1 MARAQERR
9 CLNSASSTTAT
20 PAASVDLMTAGM
32 LRASLIR
39 IGLAPR
45 PNSMAR
51 AIAATPGGPSVS
63 PAGRPGGVPA
73 PVTTKTCW
81 PAFTLSF
88 RSLAASQVSGFFC
101 SLSPV
106 CQYKLSPHPEEAAKR
121 PSRRVGNRH
130 LVCSPCFETLAALAP
145 QHEVF
150 VEGYTSSIQPLSEG
164 V

>member
-1 MARAQERR
+1 MASAHERR
-9 CLNSASSTTAT
+9 CLNSASSTTAM
-20 PAASVDLMTAGM
+20 PAASVDLTTAGM

-51 AIAATPGGPSVS
+51 AIAAAPGGPSVS

-101 SLSPV
+101 FLR
-106 CQYKLSPHPEEAAKR
+106 AA
-121 PSRRVGNRH
+121 S
-130 LVCSPCFETLAALAP
+130 
-145 QHEVF
+145 
-150 VEGYTSSIQPLSEG
+150 
-164 V
+164 